1 MCAACAMTAAAGAT
15 GVRTWLQTRGWSWLT
30 PKRLKRATIAAFIA
44 ATIVSSVGISGSA
57 HPTPAHHA
65 ASAAVNH

>member
-30 PKRLKRATIAAFIA
+30 PKRLKRATIAAFVA
-44 ATIVSSVGISGSA
+44 ATIVSSVGISGTA
-57 HPTPAHHA
+57 QPNPAQHVA
-65 ASAAVNH
+65 PAAVTR

>member
-1 MCAACAMTAAAGAT
+1 MTAAAGAT
-15 GVRTWLQTRGWSWLT
+15 GARTWLQTRAWSWLT

-44 ATIVSSVGISGSA
+44 ATIVSGVGISGSA

-65 ASAAVNH
+65 ASAAVNQ